1 MLSLGRSTGGVG
13 RMPWAGRDAWP
24 SGPHLVA
31 EVLQVQSNSKL
42 LCAELLETSN
52 WGVCFAEK
60 QFRGSQSHL
69 WAYSEFGA
77 CIIQKNYMVWSIS
90 KQNLFDFFFHLH
102 RCPDFFKG
110 ILKKKNSQHFT
121 AGQKLFQLHAKPFFN
136 SSFCRRESR
145 ITLCQHETYFLCLS
159 SPPSKPKIIDYS
171 QSFGLLLFDCC
182 LVLRSTFRNVPPG
195 KFGLCSSRRWFWEGS
210 GQAVLPEGLTRLEN
224 RALFVFP
231 HTQIC
236 CNWHWPGFAAP

>member
-42 LCAELLETSN
+42 LCAGLLETSN

-110 ILKKKNSQHFT
+110 ILKKKKILNISLQVKSCFSYMQSHS
-121 AGQKLFQLHAKPFFN
+121 LILPFAEGKA
-136 SSFCRRESR
+136 ES
-145 ITLCQHETYFLCLS
+145 LCVNMKHIFFAF
-159 SPPSKPKIIDYS
+159 P
-171 QSFGLLLFDCC
+171 
-182 LVLRSTFRNVPPG
+182 VR
-195 KFGLCSSRRWFWEGS
+195 
-210 GQAVLPEGLTRLEN
+210 QAN
-224 RALFVFP
+224 RK
-231 HTQIC
+231 
-236 CNWHWPGFAAP
+236 